1 MIRGIYTAASG
12 LGVQQARLDVLAN
25 NLANASTSG
34 FKADG
39 VIQKPFPELLLVE
52 QQDRGPA
59 TIGPR
64 WRYVGVT
71 NQGAAVTRVVT
82 NFSPGSLKPTGK
94 NTHLALA
101 TANTFLVVQ
110 TPQGERYTR
119 DGDLAID
126 SEGYL
131 VDSRGNRVLGEAG
144 PVQVGNDDFHITA
157 GGEIIRPG
165 QGTIDRLR
173 IVQFA
178 DLNLLTK
185 TGDNYYMAPA
195 GSAQPAVNPEVRQ
208 GYLEG
213 ANVDPAASMVQL
225 VSAIR
230 SYEANQRLLQAQDQL
245 LDLAV
250 NRVGALR

>member
-25 NLANASTSG
+25 NLSNASTSG

-52 QQDRGPA
+52 QQDQGSVA
-59 TIGPR
+59 TGTR
-64 WRYVGVT
+64 WRYVGTT
-71 NQGAAVTRVVT
+71 NQGADVARVVT
-82 NFSPGSLKPTGK
+82 NFAPGPLKPTGK

-101 TANTFLVVQ
+101 TTNTFLVVQ
-110 TPQGERYTR
+110 TPHGERYTR

-126 SEGYL
+126 GEGYL
-131 VDSRGNRVLGEAG
+131 VDSRGNRVLGETG
-144 PVQVGNDDFHITA
+144 PVQVENDDFRITA
-157 GGEIIRPG
+157 GGEIILPG

-178 DLNLLTK
+178 VLNLLAK
-185 TGDNYYMAPA
+185 TGDNYYTAPA
-195 GSAQPAVNPEVRQ
+195 GSARPAANPEVRQ
-208 GYLEG
+208 SYLEG

-230 SYEANQRLLQAQDQL
+230 SYEANQRLLQAEDQL